1 MIGYRACWPT
11 HDKKQQEETYEINKT
26 VCSVVCSRLI
36 GIGAGAVSFAKE
48 ELGPYQLLT
57 TISIP
62 GNLSGAFDISWVD
75 SASERYYLSER
86 TTVKG
91 GGRIDVI
98 DAEHDKFLYSIGGFT
113 GNQGSRVNSGPTGVL
128 VIHKE
133 NELWAGDGDSTVK
146 VVDLSAGPSAFPFAI
161 STGGT
166 LRADELAYDPIDHII
181 LIANDADTPP
191 FVTFVSQ
198 EHRAVL
204 GHISYPQAVF
214 PNTPGGPAVNHGLEQ
229 PVWNQQTKKF
239 YLSVPATMT
248 NPNGEVDEIDPL
260 AMKVTRVF
268 PIMTPCGPAGLALL
282 PGQRLITSCGVV
294 LSVKTGGTLATIS
307 GVGGDEIWFNSGDE
321 RVYFGANPMG
331 VVDSETYQV
340 ITILTVGPTHSVAAN
355 SENNHIF
362 VPVTGVGVKV
372 FSESEDQ
379 EGRSNK

>member
-1 MIGYRACWPT
+1 MRSIKLFVPLF
-11 HDKKQQEETYEINKT
+11 
-26 VCSVVCSRLI
+26 VVVLLALV
-36 GIGAGAVSFAKE
+36 AGAVSFAKDE
-48 ELGPYQLLT
+48 PASYQLLT

-146 VVDLSAGPSAFPFAI
+146 VVDLSAGPSAIPFAI
-161 STGGT
+161 STGGKF
-166 LRADELAYDPIDHII
+166 RADELAYDPIDHII

-198 EHRAVL
+198 EHRDVL

-214 PNTPGGPAVNHGLEQ
+214 PDTFGGPAVNHGLEQ
-229 PVWNQQTKKF
+229 TVWDQQTKKF
-239 YLSVPATMT
+239 YISVPATVT

-260 AMKVTRVF
+260 AMKVTSVF
-268 PIMTPCGPAGLALL
+268 PISTPCAPAGLALL
-282 PGQRLITSCGVV
+282 PGRRLITSCGIV
-294 LSVKTGGTLATIS
+294 LSVKTGDTLATIK
-307 GVGGDEIWFNSGDE
+307 GVGGDEIWFNRGDE
-321 RVYFGANPMG
+321 RVYFGANPMA

-340 ITILTVGPTHSVAAN
+340 ITSLTVGPTHSVAAD

-372 FSESEDQ
+372 FGESNDQ
-379 EGRSNK
+379 EGKSDK

>member
-1 MIGYRACWPT
+1 MKSIKLFVP
-11 HDKKQQEETYEINKT
+11 
-26 VCSVVCSRLI
+26 VFLI
-36 GIGAGAVSFAKE
+36 ALLALSSGPVSFAEE

-62 GNLSGAFDISWVD
+62 GNLSAGFDISWVD

-98 DAEHDKFLYSIGGFT
+98 DAEHDKFLYSIGGFV
-113 GNQGSRVNSGPTGVL
+113 GNQGSRAHSGPKGVL
-128 VIHKE
+128 VIHRE
-133 NELWAGDGDSTVK
+133 NELWAGDGDSTLK
-146 VVDLSAGPSAFPFAI
+146 VVDLSAGPSALPFAI

-166 LRADELAYDPIDHII
+166 LTADELAYDPIDHII
-181 LIANDADTPP
+181 MITNPADTLP

-198 EHRAVL
+198 EHRYVL

-214 PNTPGGPAVNHGLEQ
+214 PDTPGGPAVNHGLEQ
-229 PVWNQQTKKF
+229 PVWDQRTRKF
-239 YLSVPATMT
+239 YLSVPATVT
-248 NPNGEVDEIDPL
+248 NQNGEVDEIDPL

-268 PIMTPCGPAGLALL
+268 PILTPCGPAGLALL

-294 LSVKTGGTLATIS
+294 LSEKTGGTLATIS
-307 GVGGDEIWFNSGDE
+307 GASGDELWFNRGDE
-321 RVYFGANPMG
+321 RVYFGGNPMA

-340 ITILTVGPTHSVAAN
+340 ITSLTVGPTHSVAAN

-372 FSESEDQ
+372 FSESNDQ
-379 EGRSNK
+379 KGKSDE